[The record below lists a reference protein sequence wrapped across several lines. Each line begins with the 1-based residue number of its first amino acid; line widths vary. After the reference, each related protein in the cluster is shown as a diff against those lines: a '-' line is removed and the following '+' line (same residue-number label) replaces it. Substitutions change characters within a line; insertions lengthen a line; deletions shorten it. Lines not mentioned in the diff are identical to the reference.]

1 MSLPEVFRSLVVAL
15 GLGLFTSVALANSY
29 EAKLPPEL
37 STSPKMCDYAPC
49 ADVIPGADS
58 FSERKGQPSYVEAVT
73 YVNLLLRERALGH
86 DDEAAKKADVAEADK
101 WHKRAQQMLA
111 AQSSASAR
119 AADDDKKKKVG
130 H

>member
-1 MSLPEVFRSLVVAL
+1 MRRAFLALLVLLAGSLAVA
-15 GLGLFTSVALANSY
+15 SAE
-29 EAKLPPEL
+29 EAH
-37 STSPKMCDYAPC
+37 T
-49 ADVIPGADS
+49 PGETRGPFHRLWMVDLEGPIDAMQ
-58 FSERKGQPSYVEAVT
+58 RAY
-73 YVNLLLRERALGH
+73 LLRRF
-86 DDEAAKKADVAEADK
+86 EAAKKADVAEADK